1 MQIKKGD
8 KVIILTGKD
17 KGKSGTVSR
26 AMPKDNKVIIDGLN
40 LVKRHKKARKQG
52 EKGTIVEVATPINA
66 SNVKKA

>member
-17 KGKSGTVSR
+17 KGKSGTVSKS
-26 AMPKDNKVIIDGLN
+26 MPKENKVIVDGLN

-52 EKGTIVEVATPINA
+52 EKGVIVEVSSPINA

>member
-26 AMPKDNKVIIDGLN
+26 AMPKDNKVIVDGLN